1 MDDLICVNGFVTGEC
16 PNSCACGTGWQCL
29 ALTPEWRAWRV
40 KRISGTVHRWVYFCI
55 YSREVG
61 WGGLTPLCLGGR
73 VKSLWLAH
81 VGSTGLL
88 GSST

>member
-1 MDDLICVNGFVTGEC
+1 ML
-16 PNSCACGTGWQCL
+16 
-29 ALTPEWRAWRV
+29 
-40 KRISGTVHRWVYFCI
+40 TVHSWIYFCI